1 MNDSDSDSEDEE
13 ANSGNNLLN
22 RIIEWYY
29 KSNNKK
35 NFLEELVQLSDKGR
49 QYFMIQLLQNKE
61 RN

>member
-35 NFLEELVQLSDKGR
+35 KFLGGISTTFRQSLS
-49 QYFMIQLLQNKE
+49 YLA
-61 RN
+61 